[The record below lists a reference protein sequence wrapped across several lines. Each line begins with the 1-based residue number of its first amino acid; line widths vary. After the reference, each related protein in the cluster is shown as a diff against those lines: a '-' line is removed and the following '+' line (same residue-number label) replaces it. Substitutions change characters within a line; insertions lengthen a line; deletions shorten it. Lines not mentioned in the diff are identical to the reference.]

1 MDTCKTCK
9 ITALKQGLKNP
20 DRVNVFVDEKFAFS
34 LDISQVVDFGIKVGM
49 EISAED
55 LAEFKRASEF
65 GKLYQRTLEWVLVR
79 PRSIR
84 ETNDYLYKKIFE
96 KKLDKNYIDRII
108 EKLKDKKYL
117 DDYKFAEYYVENRFV
132 KKGVSL
138 KRLRMELLKKGVSK
152 EIIEEVLA
160 DSDRN
165 DEEEL
170 KKMIAKK
177 RAKYDDEKLTAYLVR
192 QGFQY
197 DLVRELVAQTSEMD

>member
-1 MDTCKTCK
+1 MAIYK
-9 ITALKQGLKNP
+9 ITDLKQGVRSP

-55 LAEFKRASEF
+55 LAEFKKASEF

-138 KRLRMELLKKGVSK
+138 KRLRMELLKKGISK

-197 DLVRELVAQTSEMD
+197 DLVRELVAQTSGMD

>member
-1 MDTCKTCK
+1 MNTYK
-9 ITALKQGLKNP
+9 ITDLKQGVRNP
-20 DRVNVFVDEKFAFS
+20 DRVNVYVDGKFSFS
-34 LDISQVVDFGIKVGM
+34 LDISQVVDFGIKIGLEVTD
-49 EISAED
+49 EQV
-55 LAEFKRASEF
+55 AEFKRASEF
-65 GKLYQRTLEWVLVR
+65 GKLYQRALEWVLVR
-79 PRSIR
+79 PRSQR
-84 ETNDYLYKKIFE
+84 EVNDYLYKKIFE

-117 DDYKFAEYYVENRFV
+117 DDHKFAEYYVENRFV

-138 KRLRMELLKKGVSK
+138 KRLKMELMKKGVSK

-197 DLVRELVAQTSEMD
+197 DLVRESVRSYGTDLQN